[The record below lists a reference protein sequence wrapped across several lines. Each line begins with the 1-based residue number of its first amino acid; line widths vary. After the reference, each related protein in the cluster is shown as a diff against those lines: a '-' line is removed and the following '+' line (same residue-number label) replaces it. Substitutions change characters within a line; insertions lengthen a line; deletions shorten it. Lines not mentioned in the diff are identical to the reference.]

1 MVSRASKE
9 NVRSFSKTSS
19 EAPGPGGRTGLPVGN
34 TVKGTSPRRFAPNPR
49 KGYKCTKKGIIGWSY
64 WNYLNTVFTGE
75 DTPDQAGKNKRFWSY
90 IKHQNSSNTG
100 VAPLKKDGHL
110 TSDPKAQA
118 ELLNKQFHFQSVL
131 GDGRQYTAEEFELK
145 TGMADRGIPTIDDI
159 KISEQ
164 GVKKFMEN
172 LSLYK
177 AGGPDG
183 ISSQV
188 LRELAEELAPAQTI
202 IFQSSLSTGIVP
214 ADWRDAYVTPIFKK
228 GKRQTVQ
235 PWQVRPIS
243 LTCIVCKLMEHIV
256 VSSIMQH
263 FETHCI
269 LIDNQHGFRRGC
281 SCETQLLEFL
291 EELTTSLEGGRQ
303 IGIIIL
309 DFAKAST
316 RWITACLSTG
326 SSATASGAPPSHGLP
341 TSSVISAKQLLST
354 VPAPLCQSQI
364 RSTSGVHSWPV
375 SSWPTLMT
383 CQRSWWICQVP
394 WHHHTARY
402 GLG

>member
-1 MVSRASKE
+1 
-9 NVRSFSKTSS
+9 
-19 EAPGPGGRTGLPVGN
+19 
-34 TVKGTSPRRFAPNPR
+34 
-49 KGYKCTKKGIIGWSY
+49 
-64 WNYLNTVFTGE
+64 
-75 DTPDQAGKNKRFWSY
+75 
-90 IKHQNSSNTG
+90 
-100 VAPLKKDGHL
+100 
-110 TSDPKAQA
+110 
-118 ELLNKQFHFQSVL
+118 
-131 GDGRQYTAEEFELK
+131 
-145 TGMADRGIPTIDDI
+145 MADRGIPTIDDI

-316 RWITACLSTG
+316 R
-326 SSATASGAPPSHGLP
+326 
-341 TSSVISAKQLLST
+341 
-354 VPAPLCQSQI
+354 
-364 RSTSGVHSWPV
+364 
-375 SSWPTLMT
+375 
-383 CQRSWWICQVP
+383 
-394 WHHHTARY
+394 
-402 GLG
+402 